1 MTGDSLGTILI
12 ITGSLT
18 ALAGLGYFF
27 PRRLL
32 GLALGLKTDDA
43 ATILMGRHWCLLVA
57 LVGALLIFSAFHSE
71 IRVPAMIV
79 GLVEKFALGIL
90 VLAGPLRTRAMTVAI
105 ASADATMAVIYL
117 IYLWQ
122 ARAF

>member
-1 MTGDSLGTILI
+1 
-12 ITGSLT
+12 
-18 ALAGLGYFF
+18 
-27 PRRLL
+27 
-32 GLALGLKTDDA
+32 
-43 ATILMGRHWCLLVA
+43 
-57 LVGALLIFSAFHSE
+57 
-71 IRVPAMIV
+71 MIV